1 MLKKTYIL
9 ILVVLLS
16 LPAIS
21 QKYTLSGYL
30 KDTKNGEELLYA
42 GVFVKNSS
50 DGTTTNEYGFYSIS
64 LPKGTYT
71 ISYTYMGYVS
81 KEYKINLNKNIS
93 KSVELEQ
100 LSTDIEEVVI
110 SEERSDANVTNTEV
124 STIKLNIKES
134 KLVPVLFGEQDIL
147 KTMQLLPGVSASSEG
162 SSGFFVRGGD
172 SDQNLILLDEAPVY
186 NASHLMGFFSVFNS
200 DALKDLKMFKGGIP
214 AQYGGRISS
223 VTDIRMKNGNMKKI
237 ETSGGI
243 GLISSRLTVE
253 GPILKEK
260 SSFIISARRTY
271 ADLIVKNVKE
281 EFKDLNLYFYDLN
294 GKTNIKL
301 GENDRL
307 FLSGYFGRDVF
318 GTGFMGFDWGNKT
331 ATMRWNHVFNN
342 KLFSNTSVI
351 YSDYDYGFKVGFD
364 AFEVEMD
371 AGIYDYNFKQDFNWY
386 ANTNNTVNF
395 GFQAIYHKFKPM
407 RFSVKFET
415 DSTSTEETE
424 TEEEETTD
432 TDLSEQK
439 ALETA
444 FYISNKQK
452 LGSKLSLQYGVR
464 FTGFNN
470 IGPYVTKVYD
480 EEGAI
485 SDSTVYA
492 KDEFYSPYFG
502 IEPRLNATFLLNKTS
517 SVKASYNRT
526 YQYLHLLSNS
536 TSGSPTD
543 MWMPSTPLIKPEYG
557 DQVSLGYFR
566 NFKDN
571 AYELSVEGFY
581 KDLQNQV
588 DFKNGADAFGNP
600 DIEAEL
606 VFGKGRAYGLEFL
619 LKKEIGK
626 FTGWA
631 SYTLL
636 KSERQFDKISENWFS
651 ARQDRTHDFSLVA
664 SYKITPK
671 LIFSGTWVYYTG
683 DAVTFPAGKYEIDG
697 NLINLYTER
706 NGDRMPDYHRL
717 DLGLTYILK
726 DTRKFYND
734 INVSVYNAY
743 NRKNAYSITFKENE
757 VTGQTEAER
766 MALFGIVPSITW
778 NFRF

>member
-1 MLKKTYIL
+1 MIKKTYLFIV
-9 ILVVLLS
+9 IILLS
-16 LPAIS
+16 FPAIS

-30 KDTKNGEELLYA
+30 KDTDNGEELLYA
-42 GVFVKNSS
+42 GVFVKNTSE
-50 DGTTTNEYGFYSIS
+50 GTTTNEYGFYSLT
-64 LPKGTYT
+64 LPKGNYT
-71 ISYTYMGYVS
+71 ISYTYMGYIS
-81 KEYKINLNKNIS
+81 KEFKIVLNKNIS
-93 KSVELEQ
+93 RTVELEQ
-100 LSTDIEEVVI
+100 LSTDIEEVII

-124 STIKLNIKES
+124 STIKLDIKES

-147 KTMQLLPGVSASSEG
+147 KTMQLMPGVSASSEG

-223 VTDIRMKNGNMKKI
+223 VTDIRMKNGNIKKF
-237 ETSGGI
+237 EASGGI

-260 SSFIISARRTY
+260 ASFIISARRTY
-271 ADLIVKNVKE
+271 ADLLVRTFSEK
-281 EFKDLNLYFYDLN
+281 FDDLNLYFYDLN
-294 GKTNIKL
+294 GKANIRL
-301 GENDRL
+301 GESDRV
-307 FLSGYFGRDVF
+307 FLSGYLGRDAF

-331 ATMRWNHVFNN
+331 ATIRWNHVFSN
-342 KLFSNTSVI
+342 KLFSNTSLI

-364 AFEVEMD
+364 AFEVNMN
-371 AGIYDYNFKQDFNWY
+371 AGIYDYNLKQDFNWY
-386 ANTNNTVNF
+386 LNTNNTINF
-395 GFQAIYHKFKPM
+395 GFQAMLHKFKPM
-407 RFSVKFET
+407 AFTIKLEN
-415 DSTSTEETE
+415 DSTEENE
-424 TEEEETTD
+424 D
-432 TDLSEQK
+432 DSSNTDLSEQK

-452 LGSKLSLQYGVR
+452 LGKRLSLNYGLR
-464 FTGFNN
+464 ITNFNN
-470 IGPYVTKVYD
+470 IGAFTSKTYNDKAEIT
-480 EEGAI
+480 
-485 SDSTVYA
+485 DSIVYA
-492 KDEFYSPYFG
+492 ENEFYSPYFG
-502 IEPRLNATFLLNKTS
+502 FEPRLNATFLLNKTS

-543 MWMPSTPLIKPEYG
+543 MWMPSSPNIKPEYG
-557 DQVSLGYFR
+557 DQVAIGYFR

-571 AYELSVEGFY
+571 AYEFSIEGFY
-581 KDLQNQV
+581 KGLRNQV
-588 DFKNGADAFGNP
+588 DFKDGADAFGNP
-600 DIEAEL
+600 DIEGEL

-619 LKKEIGK
+619 LKKTVGK

-636 KSERQFDKISENWFS
+636 KSERQFDDISENWFS
-651 ARQDRTHDFSLVA
+651 ARQDRTHDLSLVA
-664 SYKITPK
+664 SYKLSKK

-683 DAVTFPAGKYEIDG
+683 DAVTFPAGKFEIDG
-697 NLINLYTER
+697 IPINLYTER

-717 DLGLTYILK
+717 DLGITYILK
-726 DTRKFYND
+726 DTKKFYND
-734 INVSVYNAY
+734 LNVSVYNAY

-757 VTGQTEAER
+757 ETGKNEAER